1 MKINKIKLFLCLCVL
16 LGVVGGVIYFA
27 YGRKQ
32 EDKQGNI
39 DVKYEK
45 TNMITNFRLGIAKYD
60 SMNPHITQNK
70 DIIQIASLIFEPLL
84 TISQDYRVEN
94 CLAKEWSKVSS
105 KSYIIKLKENIKWQD
120 GSDFT
125 AEDVKFT
132 IEEIQNN
139 KKSIYLENV
148 KDIQKAEVVDNHTI
162 RLELKN
168 EIPFFEYR
176 LIFPIISKKQYE
188 GKDMAKSKELPIGTG
203 KYKITRLDKEIIE
216 LTKEENW
223 YNIEKEDSNIKT
235 ITISLYQDMGEVYNS
250 FKLGNIDLV
259 HTSNL
264 KYEEYIGSMGYQK
277 KQYPGREYDYL
288 AFNCTDVVLQNVEVR
303 QAIQKAIDKGKI
315 ISSILE
321 EKAYVSNFP
330 LDYGHYL
337 TKDLEWG
344 EVFNQEEA
352 SKILKDSGWKLEYG
366 IWSKVIEG
374 RTRTLNFTITVQE
387 NNDKRI
393 KVAEEIKKQLET
405 IGIKITIRKVS
416 DNEYKKILTNHQYEI
431 LLTGVYNGYSPE
443 LNSFLGEG
451 NLANYK
457 NTEINTLLE
466 EVSTMSSEDLQ
477 KEAYK
482 KIAETWRREVP
493 YLGLY
498 RNQVTVAYGQ
508 TVRGDVT
515 PNNYS
520 ILYQFSQWYRQ

>member
-16 LGVVGGVIYFA
+16 LGIVGVVIYFA
-27 YGRKQ
+27 CGVKQ
-32 EDKQGNI
+32 EDKQGDI

-60 SMNPHITQNK
+60 SINPHITQNK

-84 TISQDYRVEN
+84 TITQDYRVEN

-105 KSYIIKLKENIKWQD
+105 KSYIIKLKDNVKWQD

-259 HTSNL
+259 HTANL
-264 KYEEYIGSMGYQK
+264 NYEEYIGSIGYQK
-277 KQYPGREYDYL
+277 KQYLGREYDYL
-288 AFNCTDVVLQNVEVR
+288 AFNCTDAVLKNVEVR

-315 ISSILE
+315 ISSVLE
-321 EKAYVSNFP
+321 QKAYVANFP

-344 EVFNQEEA
+344 GVFNQEEA
-352 SKILKDSGWKLEYG
+352 SKILKDNGWKLEYG
-366 IWSKVIEG
+366 IWSKIIDG
-374 RTRTLNFTITVQE
+374 RMRTLNFTVTVQE

-451 NLANYK
+451 NLANYE